1 MQVELNIGLERKD
14 GVLPLATY
22 RKALA
27 ILRTAVALTYDRTYC
42 DDTEVKELGLFVA
55 FDWMASAQELIT
67 FIGLLSID
75 LGQDRIAV
83 YCVDKDRGVLVG
95 PKADQWGEFDKA
107 YFKRF
112 DVDGNAIRKE
122 VPKVANKQHTT

>member
-27 ILRTAVALTYDRTYC
+27 ILRTAVTLTYDRTYC

-55 FDWMASAQELIT
+55 FSWTASAEELVT

-75 LGQDRIAV
+75 LGQDCITV
-83 YCVDKDRGVLVG
+83 YNADKDRGVLVG
-95 PKADQWGEFDKA
+95 PKADERGEFNKEF
-107 YFKRF
+107 FKRF
-112 DVDGNAIRKE
+112 DVEGNPI
-122 VPKVANKQHTT
+122 